1 MAILDYKLAYE
12 QVTEIAE
19 EALSEV
25 KIYEVLCK
33 RQAELIAINELL
45 IEQPTIH

>member
-1 MAILDYKLAYE
+1 MVILDYKLAYE

-19 EALSEV
+19 EALDKV
-25 KIYEVLCK
+25 QVYEVLCK

-45 IEQPTIH
+45 TTRPTIH